1 MQPPQQ
7 IGHGA
12 SVAQS
17 SSPRGDDAG
26 MSGVGILAY
35 GSLISDPGSENRPA
49 DRALYPA
56 AAAPPRGRA
65 SQFRA
70 AAVTHGEA

>member
-1 MQPPQQ
+1 
-7 IGHGA
+7 
-12 SVAQS
+12 
-17 SSPRGDDAG
+17 